1 MQQPVHRLH
10 FLKALVAAAPLP
22 PHSCDEPLGATLA
35 QLAHFGGRDGM
46 PLSLAS
52 VAAGAVALFLPR
64 AGYLNQRIQRISFAS
79 PNRRYCRIS
88 MWWDLAVSVDG
99 SYVFYCFEQTVR
111 VYRTCDGALE
121 RTLGDNELHTRPGT
135 FFLVS
140 NVAVAP
146 DDYVFVFD
154 GCGVEVF
161 SPMPHLRLHTAFKY
175 PHPHPSY
182 VYADVS
188 RLYIKCYADSEI
200 MVLSSDT
207 GAVLR

>member
-1 MQQPVHRLH
+1 
-10 FLKALVAAAPLP
+10 
-22 PHSCDEPLGATLA
+22 
-35 QLAHFGGRDGM
+35 
-46 PLSLAS
+46 
-52 VAAGAVALFLPR
+52 
-64 AGYLNQRIQRISFAS
+64 
-79 PNRRYCRIS
+79 

-99 SYVFYCFEQTVR
+99 SYVFFCFERTMR

-121 RTLGDNELHTRPGT
+121 RTLGDNEVHLNPGT
-135 FFLVS
+135 FFLLS

-161 SPMPHLRLHTAFKY
+161 SPMPHLRLHTASKY

-207 GAVLR
+207 GAVLRQRNLSAELANVMEMNGEMAGVRADGTLSLLVSGFSYRQVLNLRNSPGQGTGRSWAVSRRESKFKTTVN